1 MKGQLVGAALVPGM
15 PHLLAQNASAGWL
28 SLAEAVRQL
37 GDELREA
44 GVESLLVVSTQW
56 ISVLGLTVQ
65 ARPRLEG
72 TRVDEN
78 WYRYEFGTIPYS
90 LQTDVEL
97 SRLWLEELRQRNFQ
111 ARPIDHP
118 HFPVDTGLITVL
130 KLLDPE
136 NRLAI
141 SQVSLNLYG
150 TAEMSEQIG
159 QAAVNASI
167 RCGRRTA
174 VVAIGGLSSHPWQRW
189 IEPAQDAI
197 SNPNDESLNARVLE
211 LLKTGR
217 IDELMASRAE
227 MVAAGAMDGQLRT
240 ISFLHG
246 AVGLAHPAQV
256 RAYAPVWGMGAA
268 VVSWPI
274 SHRNGV
280 SE

>member
-1 MKGQLVGAALVPGM
+1 MSGKLVGAALVPGM
-15 PHLLAQNASAGWL
+15 PHLLAQNPSAGCTQ
-28 SLAEAVRQL
+28 LAGAMRQL
-37 GDELREA
+37 GDELRQA
-44 GVESLLVVSTQW
+44 GAESLLIVSTQW
-56 ISVLGLTVQ
+56 ISVLGLTMQ
-65 ARPRLEG
+65 SRPRLQG

-78 WYRYEFGTIPYS
+78 WYRYDFGTIPYS

-97 SRLWLEELRQRNFQ
+97 SRLWLDELRKQGFQ
-111 ARPIDHP
+111 ARPVDHP
-118 HFPVDTGLITVL
+118 HFPVDTGLVTAL

-136 NRLAI
+136 NRMAI

-150 TAEMSEQIG
+150 TPEMSEQIG
-159 QAAVNASI
+159 QAAVRATALS
-167 RCGRRTA
+167 GKRTA
-174 VVAIGGLSSHPWQRW
+174 VLAIGGLSSHPWQRW
-189 IEPAQDAI
+189 IEPGQDAI
-197 SNPNDESLNARVLE
+197 TSASDDALNIRVLE
-211 LLKTGR
+211 MLKAGR
-217 IDELMASRAE
+217 IDELLAARAD
-227 MVAAGAMDGQLRT
+227 MVEAGAMDGQLRT